1 MSTRRRVVVA
11 IAALA
16 LLVPFTP
23 MATAV
28 SSKVAESGPQHT
40 GMTPNPEV
48 VMSKII
54 YDDGDATSDT
64 FVTMPGIGTGGYVD
78 NWLLV
83 RGDINT
89 VGSGL
94 PFNIETLSY
103 FLRQDWN
110 SLAGTAGIWSPSDLT
125 TPWFSGDDNTITT
138 GFNNVT
144 LTTPLTIST
153 VGLARF
159 WMGVINTYPA
169 GAPGVECTTCRV
181 AGVDNVGNAA
191 PNVGFFTDRDAT
203 ANNIT
208 TMTAIGSSRVPIV
221 RAGVTATGV
230 TVPVELLEFD
240 VR

>member
-1 MSTRRRVVVA
+1 MSTRRSVVVA
-11 IAALA
+11 MAAALV
-16 LLVPFTP
+16 LLAPFAP
-23 MATAV
+23 MATAATR
-28 SSKVAESGPQHT
+28 VAESGPAHT
-40 GMTPNPEV
+40 GQTPNPDV
-48 VMSKII
+48 VLSKII
-54 YDDGDATSDT
+54 YDDGDGTSDT
-64 FVTMPGIGTGGYVD
+64 FVTMPGIGTGGYTD

-110 SLAGTAGIWSPSDLT
+110 SIAGTAGIWASGALAAPH
-125 TPWFSGDDNTITT
+125 FSGDDNTIVV

-144 LTTPLTIST
+144 LPVPLTITT

-159 WMGVINTYPA
+159 WMGVINTFPNA
-169 GAPGVECTTCRV
+169 GVSVECTTCRV
-181 AGVDNVGNAA
+181 AGVDTTGNAA

-203 ANNIT
+203 GNNIT
-208 TMTAIGSSRVPIV
+208 VMTALGSSRVPIV

-240 VR
+240 VK